1 MGPRHWIAWP
11 VRLFAFAATRL
22 AGLAVTLLV
31 TSFIVYGAL
40 YLAPGNPIAVI
51 TGGRPLPQKT
61 IAAIQAEYGLSQPFL
76 FRYLHWL
83 ENVIRGNFGQSIV
96 FRENVSVLITARAG
110 TTAFL
115 VAYAALL
122 IIVIGVVLGVVSALR
137 KGTTDT
143 MILAGTTIGIATPSF
158 VAAIVLI
165 SVFTL
170 GLHWFPAIGAGTGFV
185 DRLWHLTMPSAALA
199 LAGTAYVA
207 RLTRAAANEEL
218 AREHV
223 DTARSRGIPE
233 PLVVQRHVLR
243 NALIPVTTVAGL
255 TVAGLIAGS
264 VVVENAFAIN
274 GLGSYLVTSV
284 EQKDFPVVQA
294 ITLLLVAGF
303 VVVNTVVDILYA
315 LIDPR
320 ISMTGASR

>member
-1 MGPRHWIAWP
+1 MRA
-11 VRLFAFAATRL
+11 LSFTAARI
-22 AGLAVTLLV
+22 AGLAATLLV

-40 YLAPGNPIAVI
+40 YLAPGNPIAII
-51 TGGRPLPQKT
+51 TGGRPLPPKT
-61 IAAIQAEYGLSQPFL
+61 IAAIDAEYGLNKPFL
-76 FRYLHWL
+76 VRYIEWL
-83 ENVIRGNFGQSIV
+83 GHVIHGNFGQSIV
-96 FRENVSVLITARAG
+96 FRENVSTLIMARAG

-115 VAYAALL
+115 VVYAALL
-122 IIVIGVVLGVVSALR
+122 ITVFGVVLGVISALR
-137 KGTTDT
+137 KGPADT
-143 MILAGTTIGIATPSF
+143 AILAATTVGIATPSF
-158 VAAIVLI
+158 VAAIVMI

-170 GLHWFPAIGAGTGFV
+170 SLHWFPAIGAGTGFV
-185 DRLWHLTMPSAALA
+185 DRLWHLTMPAAALA

-207 RLTRAAANEEL
+207 RLTRAAATEDL

-233 PLVVQRHVLR
+233 PRIVQRHVLR

-294 ITLLLVAGF
+294 ITLLLVGAF
-303 VVVNTVVDILYA
+303 VVVNTIVDILYV

-320 ISMTGASR
+320 IRATGAAR

>member
-1 MGPRHWIAWP
+1 
-11 VRLFAFAATRL
+11 
-22 AGLAVTLLV
+22 VTLLV
-31 TSFIVYGAL
+31 TSFVVYGAL
-40 YLAPGNPIAVI
+40 YIAPGNPIAI
-51 TGGRPLPQKT
+51 LTGGRPVSQRT
-61 IAAIQAEYGLSQPFL
+61 ITAIQAEYGLNKPF
-76 FRYLHWL
+76 FYSYVSWL
-83 ENVIRGNFGQSIV
+83 DKVIGGNFGKSIV
-96 FRENVSVLITARAG
+96 FRENVSTLITARVG

-115 VAYAALL
+115 VTYAALL
-122 IIVIGVVLGVVSALR
+122 IIIFGVVLGIVSALR

-143 MILAGTTIGIATPSF
+143 AILAATTVGIATPSF
-158 VAAIVLI
+158 VAAIVMI

-170 GLHWFPAIGAGTGFV
+170 GLHWFPAIGAGTGFA

-243 NALIPVTTVAGL
+243 NALIPITTVAGL

-264 VVVENAFAIN
+264 VVVENAFAVN

-294 ITLLLVAGF
+294 ITLLLVAAF
-303 VVVNTVVDILYA
+303 VVVNTVVDILYGA
-315 LIDPR
+315 IDPR
-320 ISMTGASR
+320 VRMTGASR

>member
-1 MGPRHWIAWP
+1 
-11 VRLFAFAATRL
+11 VRLISFAASRL
-22 AGLAVTLLV
+22 VGLAVTLLL
-31 TSFIVYGAL
+31 TSVIVYGAL
-40 YLAPGNPIAVI
+40 YIAPGNPIATI
-51 TGGRPLPQKT
+51 TGGRPLPPKT
-61 IAAIQAEYGLSQPFL
+61 IAAIQAEYGLNQPFL
-76 FRYLHWL
+76 FRYVHWL
-83 ENVIRGNFGQSIV
+83 GNVLQGNFGQSIV
-96 FRENVSVLITARAG
+96 FRENVSTLLAARVG

-122 IIVIGVVLGVVSALR
+122 IILFGVVLGVVSALR
-137 KGTTDT
+137 KGPTDT
-143 MILAGTTIGIATPSF
+143 AILAGTTIGIAMPSF
-158 VAAIVLI
+158 VAAILMI

-170 GLHWFPAIGAGTGFV
+170 GLHWFPAIGAGSGLG
-185 DRLWHLTMPSAALA
+185 DRLWHLTMPSVALA

-218 AREHV
+218 QREHV
-223 DTARSRGIPE
+223 ATARSRGIPE

-264 VVVENAFAIN
+264 VVVENAFALN

-284 EQKDFPVVQA
+284 EQKDFQVVQA
-294 ITLLLVAGF
+294 ITLLLVAAF
-303 VVVNTVVDILYA
+303 VVVNTGVDMLYA

-320 ISMTGASR
+320 VRIGGASP

>member
-1 MGPRHWIAWP
+1 MRIAS
-11 VRLFAFAATRL
+11 FAASRL
-22 AGLAVTLLV
+22 AGLAVTLLL

-40 YLAPGNPIAVI
+40 YIAPGNPIAAL

-61 IAAIQAEYGLSQPFL
+61 IAALQAEYGLNQPFL
-76 FRYLHWL
+76 LSYVHWL
-83 ENVIRGNFGQSIV
+83 GNVVRGDFGQSIV
-96 FRENVSVLITARAG
+96 FRENVSTLIAARAG

-122 IIVIGVVLGVVSALR
+122 IIVFGVVLGMISALR
-137 KGTTDT
+137 KGPADT
-143 MILAGTTIGIATPSF
+143 AILAGTTIGIATPSF
-158 VAAIVLI
+158 VAAILMI

-170 GLHWFPAIGAGTGFV
+170 GLHWFPAIGAGTGFA

-218 AREHV
+218 QREHV

-243 NALIPVTTVAGL
+243 NAMIPVTTVAGL

-264 VVVENAFAIN
+264 VVVENAFAVN

-284 EQKDFPVVQA
+284 EQKDFGVVQA
-294 ITLLLVAGF
+294 ITLLLVVAF
-303 VVVNTVVDILYA
+303 VVVNTAVDMMYA

-320 ISMTGASR
+320 VRIGGGAR

>member
-1 MGPRHWIAWP
+1 MRVIT
-11 VRLFAFAATRL
+11 FATARL
-22 AGLAVTLLV
+22 AGLAATLLV

-40 YLAPGNPIAVI
+40 YLAPGNPIAII
-51 TGGRPLPQKT
+51 TGGRPLPPKT
-61 IAAIQAEYGLSQPFL
+61 IAAIEAQYGFNKPFL
-76 FRYLHWL
+76 VRYVAWL
-83 ENVIRGNFGQSIV
+83 GHIIHGNFGQSIV
-96 FRENVSVLITARAG
+96 FRENVSSLIMARAG

-115 VAYAALL
+115 VLYAALL
-122 IIVIGVVLGVVSALR
+122 ITIFGVLLGVISALR
-137 KGTTDT
+137 KGSADT
-143 MILAGTTIGIATPSF
+143 MILAGTTVGIATPSF
-158 VAAIVLI
+158 VAAIVMI

-185 DRLWHLTMPSAALA
+185 DRLWHLTMPAAALA

-207 RLTRAAANEEL
+207 RLTRAAATEEL

-233 PLVVQRHVLR
+233 PLIVKRHVLR
-243 NALIPVTTVAGL
+243 NAMIPVSTVAGL

-264 VVVENAFAIN
+264 VVVENAFAVN

-294 ITLLLVAGF
+294 ITLILVAAF
-303 VVVNTVVDILYA
+303 VVVNTIVDILYV

-320 ISMTGASR
+320 IKIAGASR

>member
-1 MGPRHWIAWP
+1 M
-11 VRLFAFAATRL
+11 
-22 AGLAVTLLV
+22 TLLV
-31 TSFIVYGAL
+31 TSFVVYGAL
-40 YLAPGNPIAVI
+40 YIAPGNPIAI
-51 TGGRPLPQKT
+51 LTGGRPVSQRT
-61 IAAIQAEYGLSQPFL
+61 ISAIQAEYGLNRPF
-76 FRYLHWL
+76 FYSYANWL
-83 ENVIRGNFGQSIV
+83 EKVVGGNFGKSIV
-96 FRENVSVLITARAG
+96 FRENVSTLITARVG

-122 IIVIGVVLGVVSALR
+122 IIIFGVLLGIVSALR

-143 MILAGTTIGIATPSF
+143 AILAATTVGIATPSF
-158 VAAIVLI
+158 VAAIVMI

-170 GLHWFPAIGAGTGFV
+170 GLHWFPAIGAGTGFA

-243 NALIPVTTVAGL
+243 NALIPITTVAGL

-264 VVVENAFAIN
+264 VVVENAFAVN

-294 ITLLLVAGF
+294 ITLLLVAAF

-315 LIDPR
+315 VIDPR
-320 ISMTGASR
+320 VRMTGASR

>member
-1 MGPRHWIAWP
+1 MRVIS
-11 VRLFAFAATRL
+11 FAASRL

-31 TSFIVYGAL
+31 TSFVVYGAL
-40 YLAPGNPIAVI
+40 YLAPGNPIAVL
-51 TGGRPLPQKT
+51 TGGRPLPPRT
-61 IAAIQAEYGLSQPFL
+61 ISAIEAEYGLNRPFFL
-76 FRYLHWL
+76 SYTNWL
-83 ENVIRGNFGQSIV
+83 GKVIQGDFGKSIV
-96 FRENVSVLITARAG
+96 FRENVLSLITARVG

-122 IIVIGVVLGVVSALR
+122 IILFGVVLGVVSALR
-137 KGTTDT
+137 KGPTDT
-143 MILAGTTIGIATPSF
+143 AILAGTTVGIATPSF
-158 VAAIVLI
+158 VAAIVMI

-170 GLHWFPAIGAGTGFV
+170 GLHWFPAIGAGTGFT

-264 VVVENAFAIN
+264 VVVENAFAVN

-284 EQKDFPVVQA
+284 QQKDFPVVQA
-294 ITLLLVAGF
+294 ITLLLVAAF

-315 LIDPR
+315 VIDPR
-320 ISMTGASR
+320 VKMSGADR

>member
-1 MGPRHWIAWP
+1 MRIIS
-11 VRLFAFAATRL
+11 FAASRL
-22 AGLAVTLLV
+22 AGLVVTLVL

-40 YLAPGNPIAVI
+40 YIAPGNPIATL

-61 IAAIQAEYGLSQPFL
+61 IAAIQAQYGLNQPFL
-76 FRYLHWL
+76 LRYVHWL
-83 ENVIRGNFGQSIV
+83 GNVIKGNFGQSIV
-96 FRENVSVLITARAG
+96 FRENVTTLIAARAS
-110 TTAFL
+110 TTTFL

-122 IIVIGVVLGVVSALR
+122 IILFGVLLGVISALR
-137 KGTTDT
+137 KGPADT
-143 MILAGTTIGIATPSF
+143 AILAGTTIGIATPSF
-158 VAAIVLI
+158 VAAILMI

-170 GLHWFPAIGAGTGFV
+170 GLHWFPAIGAGSGFA
-185 DRLWHLTMPSAALA
+185 DRLWHLTMPAVALA

-218 AREHV
+218 QREHV

-233 PLVVQRHVLR
+233 ALIVKRHVLR
-243 NALIPVTTVAGL
+243 NAMIPVTTVAGL

-264 VVVENAFAIN
+264 VVVENAFAVN

-284 EQKDFPVVQA
+284 EQKDFGVVQA
-294 ITLLLVAGF
+294 ITLLLVGAF
-303 VVVNTVVDILYA
+303 VVVNTAVDMLYA

-320 ISMTGASR
+320 VRVAGAGQ

>member
-1 MGPRHWIAWP
+1 MRIIS
-11 VRLFAFAATRL
+11 FAASRL
-22 AGLAVTLLV
+22 AGLVVTLVL

-40 YLAPGNPIAVI
+40 YIAPGNPIATL

-61 IAAIQAEYGLSQPFL
+61 IAAIQAEYGLNQPFL
-76 FRYLHWL
+76 LRYVHWL
-83 ENVIRGNFGQSIV
+83 GNVIKGNFGQSIV
-96 FRENVSVLITARAG
+96 FRENVTTLIAARAS
-110 TTAFL
+110 TTTFL

-122 IIVIGVVLGVVSALR
+122 IILFGVLLGVISALR
-137 KGTTDT
+137 KGSADT
-143 MILAGTTIGIATPSF
+143 AILAGTTIGIATPSF
-158 VAAIVLI
+158 VAAILMI

-170 GLHWFPAIGAGTGFV
+170 GLHWFPAIGAGSGFA
-185 DRLWHLTMPSAALA
+185 DRLWHLTMPAVALA

-218 AREHV
+218 QREHV

-233 PLVVQRHVLR
+233 ALIVKRHVLR
-243 NALIPVTTVAGL
+243 NAMIPVTTVAGL

-264 VVVENAFAIN
+264 VVVENAFAVN

-284 EQKDFPVVQA
+284 EQKDFGVVQA
-294 ITLLLVAGF
+294 ITLLLVGAF
-303 VVVNTVVDILYA
+303 VVVNTAVDMLYA

-320 ISMTGASR
+320 VRVAGAGQ

>member
-1 MGPRHWIAWP
+1 
-11 VRLFAFAATRL
+11 VRVISFAASRL
-22 AGLAVTLLV
+22 AGLAVTLLL
-31 TSFIVYGAL
+31 TSFVVYGAL
-40 YLAPGNPIAVI
+40 YLAPGNPIAI
-51 TGGRPLPQKT
+51 LTGGRPVSQRT
-61 IAAIQAEYGLSQPFL
+61 ITAIQAEYGLNKPFV
-76 FRYLHWL
+76 FSYLNWL
-83 ENVIRGNFGQSIV
+83 EKVIGGNFGKSIV
-96 FRENVSVLITARAG
+96 FRENVSTLITARVG

-122 IIVIGVVLGVVSALR
+122 IIIFGVVLGVVSALR
-137 KGTTDT
+137 KGPADT
-143 MILAGTTIGIATPSF
+143 AILAGTTVGIATPSF
-158 VAAIVLI
+158 VAAIMMI

-170 GLHWFPAIGAGTGFV
+170 GLHWFPAIGAGTGFA

-264 VVVENAFAIN
+264 VVVENAFAVN

-294 ITLLLVAGF
+294 ITLLLVAAF
-303 VVVNTVVDILYA
+303 VLVNSVVDVLYA

-320 ISMTGASR
+320 VRLTGASR